1 MIFGGDHL
9 DLFEQI
15 EQQVQYDL
23 FAIFC
28 THVHSKLIEAIST
41 RQAFPPFHHSLNL
54 VETKDVHC
62 SLGILSLGKRLGVSQ
77 IIWELGPLIPVEI
90 PTS

>member
-1 MIFGGDHL
+1 MIFDGDLL

-15 EQQVQYDL
+15 EQQVQCDL
-23 FAIFC
+23 FAIFR
-28 THVHSKLIEAIST
+28 THLHLKLIEAIST

-62 SLGILSLGKRLGVSQ
+62 SLGNLSLGKRLGRFPN
-77 IIWELGPLIPVEI
+77 IWELGALIPVEI